1 MVHSMKCLRGVK
13 LLRCNLGDFMRDLEI
28 YAIKTIVINKLKI
41 EYREYMKSL
50 EAKDVEY
57 VMQNA
62 LKSTFY
68 REMNIYI
75 INEMASINHYIQMD
89 SFDNILDTLWKRYE
103 KNVIDSPNSDYMSQI
118 IDLHINNME
127 RLNNPSIYKDR
138 V

>member
-28 YAIKTIVINKLKI
+28 DAIKTRVINKVKI

-50 EAKDVEY
+50 ETKDVEY

>member
-28 YAIKTIVINKLKI
+28 DAIKTRVINKVKI

-75 INEMASINHYIQMD
+75 INEMASINQYIQMD

>member
-28 YAIKTIVINKLKI
+28 DAIKTRVINKVKI

-75 INEMASINHYIQMD
+75 INEMASINHYIQMEIQVAVD
-89 SFDNILDTLWKRYE
+89 
-103 KNVIDSPNSDYMSQI
+103 
-118 IDLHINNME
+118 
-127 RLNNPSIYKDR
+127 
-138 V
+138 

>member
-1 MVHSMKCLRGVK
+1 MKCLRGVK

-28 YAIKTIVINKLKI
+28 DAIKTRVINKVKI

-118 IDLHINNME
+118 IDLHINNIE

>member
-1 MVHSMKCLRGVK
+1 MKCLKGVK

-28 YAIKTIVINKLKI
+28 DAIKTRVINKVKI
-41 EYREYMKSL
+41 EYREYMKNL
-50 EAKDVEY
+50 EAKDVEF

-68 REMNIYI
+68 CEMNIYI
-75 INEMASINHYIQMD
+75 INGMAEINHYIQMD

-118 IDLHINNME
+118 IDLHINNIE